1 MLHYPNLLLVGG
13 SNRNVGKTTLILN
26 LIKKY
31 KAQFSIIGLKVS
43 SIQPGE
49 DQFHGTHLNL
59 ESNFEVYEE
68 TNKDGQKDTSKMLIA
83 GAKKVYYIRSTDEL
97 IPQAFNSLQSKI
109 PPNVMIICESISLR
123 KHLIPGVFI
132 LIQDARSENIKQSF
146 VELKS
151 LANQVIT
158 TDGNEFDFDVESII
172 IEHQKW
178 LLI

>member
-109 PPNVMIICESISLR
+109 PPNAMIICESISLR
-123 KHLIPGVFI
+123 KHLTPGLFI
-132 LIQDARSENIKQSF
+132 LIQDLRTDTLKKSF
-146 VELKS
+146 LALKPI
-151 LANQVIT
+151 ANQIIT
-158 TDGNEFDFDVESII
+158 TDGNNFNFDFERIVID
-172 IEHQKW
+172 HNKW
-178 LLI
+178 LLR